1 MSVENLIKSNRHL
14 VDVVVSDFAKSR
26 PHLREE
32 IESGLM
38 LELWESVRDY
48 DQTRGAKLSTYV
60 LGRLKRKA
68 LNLVNPKK
76 SAVASYY
83 NRLVAPTTNE
93 NGERYTVEEFIDIVY
108 SECERIPNTT
118 EADQR
123 QLIDSLCDPSQVDDV
138 TTAIVTNFPRYKN
151 LNALAK
157 GLGLHREVVDR
168 RLRKLARNY
177 DAELFG
183 DYRDYLYAG

>member
-1 MSVENLIKSNRHL
+1 MSIENLIKSNRHL

-26 PHLREE
+26 NHLREE
-32 IESGLM
+32 LESGLM
-38 LELWESVRDY
+38 VELWESIKDY
-48 DQTRGAKLSTYV
+48 DRSRGAKISTYI
-60 LGRLKRKA
+60 LGRLRRRANYLVDPKR
-68 LNLVNPKK
+68 N
-76 SAVASYY
+76 SDASYY
-83 NRLVAPTTNE
+83 NRLVAPTTNDD
-93 NGERYTVEEFIDIVY
+93 GERYTVEEFIDIVY

-118 EADQR
+118 EVDQR

-151 LNALAK
+151 PNALAK